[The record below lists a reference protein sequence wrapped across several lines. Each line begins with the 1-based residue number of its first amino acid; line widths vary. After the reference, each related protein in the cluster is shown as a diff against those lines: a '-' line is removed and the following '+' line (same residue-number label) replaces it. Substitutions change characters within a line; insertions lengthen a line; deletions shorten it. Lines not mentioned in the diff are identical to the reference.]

1 MFETL
6 RQENKGV
13 EDVQKVLLTLFE
25 NKEEIQA
32 LITFLNSQKQEDK
45 K

>member
-1 MFETL
+1 MFENL

-13 EDVQKVLLTLFE
+13 EDVQKVLLKLFE